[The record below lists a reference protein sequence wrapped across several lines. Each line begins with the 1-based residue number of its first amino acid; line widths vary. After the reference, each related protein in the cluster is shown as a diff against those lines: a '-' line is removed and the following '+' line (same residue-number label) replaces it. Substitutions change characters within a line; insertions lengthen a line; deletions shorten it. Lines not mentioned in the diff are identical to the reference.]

1 MPETS
6 LQSLASRIGRI
17 GQLRSAEGL
26 SFTVEIVDVKSAWGN
41 VRYVVRSVTG
51 DAATATVG
59 AERVTVSEVAA

>member
-6 LQSLASRIGRI
+6 LQTLASLIGRI
-17 GQLRSAEGL
+17 GQLRSAECL

-51 DAATATVG
+51 DTTTATVA
-59 AERVTVSEVAA
+59 AERVTLLEVAA